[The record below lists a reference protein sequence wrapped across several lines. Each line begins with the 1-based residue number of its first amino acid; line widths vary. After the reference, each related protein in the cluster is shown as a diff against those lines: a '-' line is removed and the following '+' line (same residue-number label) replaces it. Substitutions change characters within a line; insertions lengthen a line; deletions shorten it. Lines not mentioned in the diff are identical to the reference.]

1 MSSCCR
7 SARTRVSDVFL
18 TVLCCEKSA
27 WRTCH
32 DSVQMNAGQAETVNH
47 HMAPLD
53 GLPDRCDL
61 LQQGEGAIT
70 HLSRRD
76 QSEGSLAR
84 SAGKKKKGAYFYLV
98 SRHFVPGYFHL
109 VPPGQDPLFRC
120 KVEGATWRR
129 LKVTFPDTIKS
140 LSPTQITT
148 PNLVME
154 RLQHPE
160 RPYKIGSPLRVR
172 QTKRRVHP
180 LMKKLYLIGGKAS
193 QNSTG

>member
-98 SRHFVPGYFHL
+98 SRHFVPGYFNL

-120 KVEGATWRR
+120 KIF
-129 LKVTFPDTIKS
+129 LKSALTPLRSCAVAPRTETRFPARNMSAIGLV
-140 LSPTQITT
+140 LSS
-148 PNLVME
+148 E
-154 RLQHPE
+154 
-160 RPYKIGSPLRVR
+160 GSPQCRFLVKEDK
-172 QTKRRVHP
+172 QVH
-180 LMKKLYLIGGKAS
+180 S
-193 QNSTG
+193 QPAKYCICEDANVT